1 MFSNLKL
8 STNSES
14 GFHFFFLIFKPFGL
28 KSKIV
33 YISDQEFG
41 EFNDGA
47 EVLLIVV
54 RNEELKQGEF
64 GLLFLI

>member
-1 MFSNLKL
+1 MFFNLKL

-14 GFHFFFLIFKPFGL
+14 GFHFFLIFKPFGL